1 MIFAC
6 LFAVSLFHWLRL
18 IAAQPLVGTVCTP
31 VNWSGRFQT
40 SFKPVCACTKLTIIQ
55 IIYRI
60 LVPYN
65 ISFSLIVCAWLFGY
79 MGRARRL
86 EMLARGDCKWSVPS
100 AHISQEIRWASW
112 PLDKWVLDGWIL
124 APQLVMPR
132 FQCRSSCVGTLW
144 GSPLLISSRDEAFYT
159 SGWTQDFWLP
169 INLVGT
175 CQRFVY

>member
-1 MIFAC
+1 MIIKTLNLSSLEWTALKCQKYGWLLPAC
-6 LFAVSLFHWLRL
+6 LQSRCFIGCVSLLLSHLL
-18 IAAQPLVGTVCTP
+18 GQCAHLST
-31 VNWSGRFQT
+31 GRA
-40 SFKPVCACTKLTIIQ
+40 V
-55 IIYRI
+55 
-60 LVPYN
+60 
-65 ISFSLIVCAWLFGY
+65 FGY

-132 FQCRSSCVGTLW
+132 FQCRSSRVGTLW
-144 GSPLLISSRDEAFYT
+144 GSPLLISSRDKAFYT